1 MPKKSRQTR
10 MSRIYLQ
17 REHGLD
23 RQTLRRRAEALAKQL
38 QSQYGGNYRWEG
50 DTVNYHYSGGIDA
63 RLRLQGNGIPVDVKL
78 GVLMLMLMLML
89 MLKGAL
95 RREIGRYLEEH
106 LSRSPQSSRSTPS
119 CTRAARPQHSLV
131 SMRSITAGSRLLARL
146 REPSA

>member
-1 MPKKSRQTR
+1 MH
-10 MSRIYLQ
+10 Y
-17 REHGLD
+17 
-23 RQTLRRRAEALAKQL
+23 
-38 QSQYGGNYRWEG
+38 N
-50 DTVNYHYSGGIDA
+50 YSGGIDA
-63 RLRLQGNGIPVDVKL
+63 RLRLQDNGIPVDVKL
-78 GVLMLMLMLML
+78 GVLMLML

-131 SMRSITAGSRLLARL
+131 STRSITAGSGLLARL

>member
-1 MPKKSRQTR
+1 MPKKRRQTR

-50 DTVNYHYSGGIDA
+50 DTVNYHYWGGIDA
-63 RLRLQGNGIPVDVKL
+63 RLRLQDNGIPVDVKL
-78 GVLMLMLMLML
+78 GVLMLMLML

-131 SMRSITAGSRLLARL
+131 STRSITAGSGLLARL